1 MVIMILILVGDWF
14 IREYVKDWE
23 KKFML
28 IYIYCGNMIE
38 MFLIYI
44 NDIWVFVLRF

>member
-23 KKFML
+23 KKNYVNL
-28 IYIYCGNMIE
+28 Y
-38 MFLIYI
+38 LL
-44 NDIWVFVLRF
+44 W